1 MTKTTTLASLVRH
14 AKRDTMITRHRS
26 AVNDTLMQHPAVKAT
41 FMLLPPAVRADAWLS
56 PPGSHDTI
64 VGIGV
69 SMRNL
74 SGFKDKALLK
84 VLERFAGDAWTATTH
99 DWTSVLNRD
108 FRFKRSLSL
117 TPEEQSAIARH
128 PSARWLVANGYDY
141 AVPRGLTVSVTV
153 SAYVKSD
160 SETCRVV
167 VKGVTE
173 RVIRE
178 EVKEFVCD

>member
-1 MTKTTTLASLVRH
+1 MSKSTLSSLVRR
-14 AKRDTMITRHRS
+14 AKRDSLVTRHRT
-26 AVNDTLMQHPAVKAT
+26 ALNTTLVHHPVVRPT

-64 VGIGV
+64 VGIGA
-69 SMRNL
+69 SMRDL

-84 VLERFAGDAWTATTH
+84 VLERFAGDEWTATTQ
-99 DWTSVLNRD
+99 DWTSVRNRD
-108 FRFKRSLSL
+108 FRFKRTIHL
-117 TPEEQSAIARH
+117 TPEEQSAITRH
-128 PSARWLVANGYDY
+128 PSARWLVANGHDY
-141 AVPRGLTVSVTV
+141 AVPQSLTISVTV

>member
-1 MTKTTTLASLVRH
+1 MPKTTTLSSLVRH
-14 AKRDTMITRHRS
+14 AKRDTRLTRHRS
-26 AVNDTLMQHPAVKAT
+26 DVNAALMHHPAVRAT
-41 FMLLPPAVRADAWLS
+41 FMLLPPALRADAWLS
-56 PPGSHDTI
+56 PPGSHDTV

-69 SMRNL
+69 PMRNL

-84 VLERFAGDAWTATTH
+84 VLERFAGDEWTATTQ

-108 FRFKRSLSL
+108 FRFKRTAPL

-128 PSARWLVANGYDY
+128 PSARWLAANNY
-141 AVPRGLTVSVTV
+141 AIGIPTELTITVTV
-153 SAYVKSD
+153 CAYIKSD

-178 EVKEFVCD
+178 EIKEFVCD